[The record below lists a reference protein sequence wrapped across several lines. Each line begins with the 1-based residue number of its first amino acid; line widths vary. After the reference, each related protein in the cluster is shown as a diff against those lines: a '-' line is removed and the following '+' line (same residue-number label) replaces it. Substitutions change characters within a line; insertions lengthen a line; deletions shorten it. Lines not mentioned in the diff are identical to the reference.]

1 MGDNQQMQQM
11 QQTQQMIVAIGTF
24 EMHFPEVHS
33 LKEKRQILRS
43 LIDRVRAKFNASIAE
58 VANNDLWQRG
68 TVGVAM
74 VANDRLLLQQMAQK
88 IDEILA
94 DHSSVEIVDTYWDYV

>member
-1 MGDNQQMQQM
+1 ML
-11 QQTQQMIVAIGTF
+11 VAIGTF

-43 LIDRVRAKFNASIAE
+43 LIDRVKAKFNASIAE

-94 DHSSVEIVDTYWDYV
+94 DHSSVQIVDTYWDYV

>member
-1 MGDNQQMQQM
+1 MV
-11 QQTQQMIVAIGTF
+11 VAIGTF

-43 LIDRVRAKFNASIAE
+43 LIDRVKAKFNASIAE

-68 TVGVAM
+68 TIGVAM

-88 IDEILA
+88 IDDILG
-94 DHSSVEIVDTYWDYV
+94 DHSQVEVIDNYWDYI

>member
-1 MGDNQQMQQM
+1 
-11 QQTQQMIVAIGTF
+11 MIVAIGTF

-58 VANNDLWQRG
+58 VADNDLWQKGRI
-68 TVGVAM
+68 GVAM
-74 VANDRLLLQQMAQK
+74 VANNRVLLEQMGQK
-88 IDEILA
+88 IDDIMN
-94 DHSSVEIVDTYWDYV
+94 DHSQAQIIDSYWDYI